1 MISPDKDSFLS
12 LKNSLSKEKKI
23 AAELGKLAGF
33 LKNPDSSEEKSI
45 SGQISSLKEALKSE
59 NERVSKILGSIN
71 LNRTLDS
78 MANMKKVDSVMK
90 SRAKTQEENPIA
102 AWIRNREARKKF
114 PMPELDREV
123 MQRIE
128 KRRVQALKGSE
139 KKPRVYANISSR
151 IFSDISRALAES
163 KGFKSLVENLQ
174 KTNMEYVPAVYI
186 SVIMSTTFLVFA
198 FSVVIFLFFL
208 FFKIG
213 LVPPSIAPVTDMISR
228 FTEIF
233 WVLIVLPAGTFAL
246 MYFYPSLERGSLE
259 DKINQEL
266 PFATINMSAIAGSM
280 IDPTNIFS
288 IMVSTGEY
296 PNIRKQ
302 FTKVINEINI
312 YGHDLVTALKNS
324 SQTSPSEKLT
334 ELYKGLSTTI
344 TSGGD
349 MVEFFSKRSE
359 TLLLD
364 YRLQREK
371 YTKNAETFIDVY
383 ISLVIAAPM
392 ILMLLL
398 MMIQISGLG
407 LSLSPSSISFLMV
420 TGISVIN
427 FVFLMFLHLKQPS
440 Q

>member
-1 MISPDKDSFLS
+1 
-12 LKNSLSKEKKI
+12 
-23 AAELGKLAGF
+23 
-33 LKNPDSSEEKSI
+33 
-45 SGQISSLKEALKSE
+45 
-59 NERVSKILGSIN
+59 
-71 LNRTLDS
+71 
-78 MANMKKVDSVMK
+78 
-90 SRAKTQEENPIA
+90 
-102 AWIRNREARKKF
+102 
-114 PMPELDREV
+114 
-123 MQRIE
+123 
-128 KRRVQALKGSE
+128 
-139 KKPRVYANISSR
+139 
-151 IFSDISRALAES
+151 
-163 KGFKSLVENLQ
+163 
-174 KTNMEYVPAVYI
+174 
-186 SVIMSTTFLVFA
+186 
-198 FSVVIFLFFL
+198 
-208 FFKIG
+208 
-213 LVPPSIAPVTDMISR
+213 
-228 FTEIF
+228 
-233 WVLIVLPAGTFAL
+233 
-246 MYFYPSLERGSLE
+246 MYSYPSLERGSLE

-324 SQTSPSEKLT
+324 SLTSPSEKLT